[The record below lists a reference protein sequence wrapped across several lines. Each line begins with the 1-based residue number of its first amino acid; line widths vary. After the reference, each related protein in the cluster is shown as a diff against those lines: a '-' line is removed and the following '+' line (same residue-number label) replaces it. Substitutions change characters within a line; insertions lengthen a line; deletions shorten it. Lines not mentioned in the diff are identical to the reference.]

1 MKTAPLDAGHVISA
15 RAPVRN
21 ADLGGWRDTR
31 LFDQGYVLNF
41 AIRLY
46 TYVTLEPTAGEE
58 IELEG
63 QDIGELERI
72 ADIRAIEY
80 KGALSLVKA
89 AIASSNMPTGGFRMA
104 VRSEA
109 PPASGLGSSA
119 AVAVAALGAL
129 HRLNGRF
136 QLPYRVAVE
145 AQRLE
150 TEILG
155 QECGVQDQL
164 CSACGGVNFIDVHY
178 PEARVMPP
186 SLAPQTL
193 LELESRSL
201 VVYTGK
207 SHFSSD
213 THRSVIANYVAGD
226 PGTVEAMARLNET
239 AQWGLDA
246 LLQDDLDAYA
256 EALNYNW
263 QQQKRLHSSIT
274 TERVEEMH
282 AAVTGAGAIGFKL
295 NGAGAGGT
303 AMILCRHNSVH
314 AVRDCL
320 RQRFAEAMV
329 YPMKLD
335 LGPHQG
341 LQVWVRKSD

>member
-1 MKTAPLDAGHVISA
+1 MMCSPLTAGHRISA

-31 LFDQGYVLNF
+31 LFEQGYVLNF

-46 TYVTLEPTAGEE
+46 TYVTLSPTAGAE

-63 QDIGELERI
+63 QDVGELERI
-72 ADIRAIEY
+72 ANIRQIEY

-89 AIASSNMPTGGFRMA
+89 ALASSNMPAGGLRMA

-129 HRLNGRF
+129 HRLNGEVR
-136 QLPYRVAVE
+136 LPYQVAAE

-150 TEILG
+150 TEILQ

-164 CSACGGVNFIDVHY
+164 CSAYGGVNFIDVRY
-178 PEARVMPP
+178 PEARVMPV
-186 SLAPQTL
+186 SLAPETL

-213 THRSVIANYVAGD
+213 THRSVIARFSSGD
-226 PGTVEAMARLNET
+226 PGTIDAMARLNET
-239 AQWGLDA
+239 APRGLRA
-246 LLQDDLDAYA
+246 LLRGDLDAYA
-256 EALNYNW
+256 EALNDNW
-263 QQQKRLHSSIT
+263 TQQKRLHPTIT
-274 TERVEEMH
+274 AERVEEMH
-282 AAVTGAGAIGFKL
+282 AAVARAGAIGFKL

-303 AMILCRHNSVH
+303 AMVFCRHDAVH
-314 AVRDCL
+314 TVRDCL
-320 RQRFAEAMV
+320 RQQFPEAMV

-341 LQVWVRKSD
+341 LQVWERGAA